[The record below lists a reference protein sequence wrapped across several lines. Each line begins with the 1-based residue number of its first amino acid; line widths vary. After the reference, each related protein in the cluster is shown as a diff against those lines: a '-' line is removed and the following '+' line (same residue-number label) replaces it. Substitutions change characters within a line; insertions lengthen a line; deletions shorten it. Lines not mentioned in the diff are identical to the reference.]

1 MAVLSVLLEESADEK
16 VHKLCLEGFRCLIRL
31 TSLFDMVT
39 ERNAFVT
46 ALSTFT
52 LLKNAREM
60 KQKNI
65 DCIKALL
72 ALAHSEV
79 NYLKDTWRVVLD
91 CCR

>member
-1 MAVLSVLLEESADEK
+1 LL
-16 VHKLCLEGFRCLIRL
+16 V
-31 TSLFDMVT
+31 
-39 ERNAFVT
+39 RNAFVT

-72 ALAHSEV
+72 ALAHSEG
-79 NYLKDTWRVVLD
+79 NYLKGTWRVVLD
-91 CCR
+91 CCSQLNHLQVCPLFPPHPSASD